1 MAVSALSRERFQGSN
16 MKFTSLTGRPASAI
30 GFGLLAVCS
39 VGLWL
44 ERSAGAVPK
53 PERLAAPGSNA
64 TLQAKIAGWP
74 LHFEVNRGQADGEV
88 RYLSRGRGFG
98 LYLTDRGATLAM
110 RGAGAPGEDAVVR
123 VQVVGGRAAQPTG
136 LNQLEGRSNY
146 LVGSDAAQWRTQVEN
161 FASVVYGDV
170 LPGVDMIYYG
180 AAEGQLEYDLVLD
193 PGRDPATVEL
203 SFEGAEALALDAGA
217 LTLRLRGGG
226 ELRQPPPVAYQLSAT
241 GEKLAVT
248 SRYELRGEKRV
259 GFVVG
264 DFDRSLQLVIDPLLL
279 YSSYIGS
286 SSHDE
291 AFAVATDSAGN
302 TYIVGQTTS
311 PLFPT
316 INPVQPVFGGDPA
329 DAFIVKLNAAG
340 SSFVYATY
348 LGGNQADYPYAV
360 TTDALGNA
368 YVAGLTRSTNFPT
381 VSALQT
387 AAGGA
392 QDGFVAKLN
401 ASGSTLVYSS
411 YVGGAQDDYVRGIA
425 VDAAGSAHLVGTTFS
440 GNFPIATPLQA
451 TLNGS
456 SDAFVSKLTASGSA
470 LAYSTFLGGSNS
482 DFGNAITLN
491 ATGNAYVVGATA
503 SANFP
508 TLAAKQPA
516 FAGGAYDAFV
526 SKLGLTG
533 ASFVYSTYLGGN
545 FSDEAFGVGVGPS
558 DSAIVVGDTG
568 STNFP
573 TSGEAEQTSRN
584 GAEDA
589 FISSYFPDGSA
600 LIYSTY
606 LGGGATEDARAV
618 AVDNTGTAY
627 VVGKT
632 TSVDFP
638 VFGAISGQQTYKGA
652 GDAFFTAILS
662 RGARGYSTYFGG
674 AQADAAVGVDVEGS
688 GVTHIA
694 GNTLSNDMPTFH
706 PVFGTR
712 LGAQDAFAVRLPGM
726 PSTGAVPLGSFWTV
740 LLTAGALAGIALLLL
755 GRRSAR
761 TA

>member
-1 MAVSALSRERFQGSN
+1 
-16 MKFTSLTGRPASAI
+16 MKLMSLTGRSSTAI
-30 GFGLLAVCS
+30 GLSLLGVCS
-39 VGLWL
+39 VGLCL

-53 PERLAAPGSNA
+53 SEQAALSAPGSNA

-110 RGAGAPGEDAVVR
+110 RGRTASSEHAAVR
-123 VQVVGGRAAQPTG
+123 VQVVGGRAVQPTG

-146 LVGSDAAQWRTQVEN
+146 LVGSDAAEWRTQVEN
-161 FASVVYGDV
+161 FASVVYADV

-193 PGRDPATVEL
+193 PGSEPASVEL
-203 SFEGAEALALDAGA
+203 SFEGAETLAVDASGS
-217 LTLRLRGGG
+217 LTLHPRGGG

-241 GEKLAVT
+241 GEKLAVS

-264 DFDRSLQLVIDPLLL
+264 DYDRSQQLVIDPLLL
-279 YSSYIGS
+279 YSSYLGS

-316 INPVQPVFGGDPA
+316 NNPVQPVYGGDPA

-340 SSFVYATY
+340 SGFVYATY

-368 YVAGLTRSTNFPT
+368 YVAGLTRSTNFPA
-381 VSALQT
+381 VSAAQSI
-387 AAGGA
+387 AGGA

-401 ASGSTLVYSS
+401 ANGSTLVYST
-411 YVGGAQDDYVRGIA
+411 YVGGAQDDYVRGVA

-440 GNFPIATPLQA
+440 GNFPVATPLQA

-482 DFGNAITLN
+482 DFGNAIALN

-503 SANFP
+503 STNFP

-516 FAGGAYDAFV
+516 FAGGVYDAFV
-526 SKLGLTG
+526 SKLGLAGT
-533 ASFVYSTYLGGN
+533 SFVFSSYLGGN

-573 TSGEAEQTSRN
+573 TGGEAEQTSRH

-600 LIYSTY
+600 FIYSTY

-638 VFGAISGQQTYKGA
+638 VFGAISGQETYKGA

-674 AQADAAVGVDVEGS
+674 AQADAAVGVDVEPTGI
-688 GVTHIA
+688 THIA
-694 GNTLSNDMPTFH
+694 GNTLSSDLPTFH

-712 LGAQDAFAVRLPGM
+712 LGGQDAFAVRLPGM
-726 PSTGAVPLGSFWTV
+726 PSTGAVPVGSLWTV
-740 LLTAGALAGIALLLL
+740 LLAAGALGGVALLLL

-761 TA
+761 AA